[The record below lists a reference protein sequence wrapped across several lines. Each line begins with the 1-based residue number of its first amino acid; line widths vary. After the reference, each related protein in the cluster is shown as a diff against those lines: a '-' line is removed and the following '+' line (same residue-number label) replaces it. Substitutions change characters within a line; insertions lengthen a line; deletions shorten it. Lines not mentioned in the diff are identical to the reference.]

1 MKKLILMMIFLS
13 VCLAQVFAQ
22 DTQKRD
28 VYKNEGVFGIVKLG
42 FGQPLS
48 VDYEYKNK
56 ITEVGSSKSSVYS
69 LNVIGGYYIV
79 PEFSVGL
86 GFGLDGLHNPSANT
100 FPIYADLRYYSKDEG
115 NSWYGLFDYGRTL
128 KLSDSFKKGEMIR
141 VGVGYKFF
149 TGKVCWV
156 TDLTYGHYDVSID
169 GVAIR
174 KTQNLYTYKRV
185 IGLSIGL
192 QF

>member
-1 MKKLILMMIFLS
+1 MKKLILMMIPLCIFF
-13 VCLAQVFAQ
+13 AQVSAQ
-22 DTQKRD
+22 DRLKKD
-28 VYKNEGVFGIVKLG
+28 IYKNEGLFGIVKLG
-42 FGQPLS
+42 FGQPLL
-48 VDYEYKNK
+48 VDYQQGHET
-56 ITEVGSSKSSVYS
+56 TEVGSSNSSVYS

-79 PEFSVGL
+79 PELSVGL

-100 FPIYADLRYYSKDEG
+100 FPLYADLRYYSKDEG

-128 KLSDSFKKGEMIR
+128 KLSDGFKKGEMIR
-141 VGVGYKFF
+141 IGVGYKFF

-156 TDLTYGHYDVSID
+156 TDVTYGQYDVSID

-174 KTQNLYTYKRV
+174 KTQNSYSYKKV
-185 IGLSIGL
+185 IGFSIGL